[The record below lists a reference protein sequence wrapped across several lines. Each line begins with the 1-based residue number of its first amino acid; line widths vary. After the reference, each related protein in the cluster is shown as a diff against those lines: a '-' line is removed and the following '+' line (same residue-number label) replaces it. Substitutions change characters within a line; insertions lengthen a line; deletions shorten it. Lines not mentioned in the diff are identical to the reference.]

1 MRQLL
6 FFLVAATTLV
16 ASSARAQC
24 QDGGVGCQ
32 PATSVTVSGIPAIT
46 AAPLLDIDAVVQD
59 HGAVFVNNPNTSVF
73 VTVSGSSADGGAPVL
88 PDGGVSTSG
97 SLVAP
102 LTLVSFGSDGGVFA
116 AAFAGLTP
124 LFLGDNTVT
133 VSAIRPPGTRFDSAP
148 QLVRLDPSFNGGS
161 SDGGATGDGGV
172 PTDGGS
178 GGGPTPDGGVVTDGG
193 GGGVTLP
200 DGGVQSAG
208 AALVVAAGDSG
219 GCSTTSSGP
228 PSFFLMALTVML
240 AALGRRGMRS

>member
-32 PATSVTVSGIPAIT
+32 PSTSVTVSPLPAIT

-59 HGAVFVNNPNTSVF
+59 RGAVFVNNPNTSVF
-73 VTVSGSSADGGAPVL
+73 VTVNGSSADGGAPTL
-88 PDGGVSTSG
+88 PDGGVSTTG

-102 LTLVSFGSDGGVFA
+102 LTLVTFGSDGGVFA

-124 LFLGDNTVT
+124 LFLGDNTIT
-133 VSAIRPPGTRFDSAP
+133 VSAIRPSGTRFDSAP

-161 SDGGATGDGGV
+161 SDGGAASDGGV

-178 GGGPTPDGGVVTDGG
+178 GSGSDGGVVTDGG
-193 GGGVTLP
+193 GGGGTLP
-200 DGGVQSAG
+200 DGGVQGAG

>member
-6 FFLVAATTLV
+6 FFLVVSTTL
-16 ASSARAQC
+16 ATSSARAEC
-24 QDGGVGCQ
+24 QDGGVDCQ
-32 PATSVTVSGIPAIT
+32 PATSVTVSGLPTIT

-59 HGAVFVNNPNTSVF
+59 HGAVFVKNPNTSVF

-102 LTLVSFGSDGGVFA
+102 LTLVGFGSDGGVFA

-124 LFLGDNTVT
+124 LFLGDNTII
-133 VSAIRPPGTRFDSAP
+133 VSAVRPPGTRFDSAP
-148 QLVRLDPSFNGGS
+148 QLVRLDPSFNGGP
-161 SDGGATGDGGV
+161 SDGGAAS
-172 PTDGGS
+172 DGGS
-178 GGGPTPDGGVVTDGG
+178 GGGTTPDGGVVTDGG
-193 GGGVTLP
+193 GGGGTLP
-200 DGGVQSAG
+200 DGGVQSSG
-208 AALVVAAGDSG
+208 AALVLAAGDSG

>member
-6 FFLVAATTLV
+6 FFFVAATILT

-32 PATSVTVSGIPAIT
+32 PATSVTFSPLPTIT

-59 HGAVFVNNPNTSVF
+59 RGAVFVNNPNTSVF
-73 VTVSGSSADGGAPVL
+73 VTVRGSSLDGGAPTL
-88 PDGGVSTSG
+88 PDGGVSTG
-97 SLVAP
+97 GALVAP

-133 VSAIRPPGTRFDSAP
+133 VSAIRPTGTRFDSAP
-148 QLVRLDPSFNGGS
+148 QLVRLDPAFNGGP
-161 SDGGATGDGGV
+161 SDGGTASDGGIPTDGGSGGGTDGGV
-172 PTDGGS
+172 PTDGG
-178 GGGPTPDGGVVTDGG
+178 GGI
-193 GGGVTLP
+193 TLP
-200 DGGVQSAG
+200 DGGFQSSG